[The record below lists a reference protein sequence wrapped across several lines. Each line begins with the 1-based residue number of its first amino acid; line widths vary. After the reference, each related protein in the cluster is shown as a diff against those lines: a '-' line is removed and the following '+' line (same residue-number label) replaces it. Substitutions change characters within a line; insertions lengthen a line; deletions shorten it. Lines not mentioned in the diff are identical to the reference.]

1 MGKVD
6 TRGVWTRVSVDP
18 SQFTG
23 LGAKGSP
30 SGSGV
35 RSSIRWGTGGDG
47 EQSGY
52 DFTGL
57 TGVEARLDGKNFNL
71 GIYAHYNHRVV
82 LTHSQF
88 SVYLKVTVDFLDE
101 GFDHTFTLR
110 FRHDE
115 TPNDPGDV
123 DDLVRL
129 PIVDEHDIVRVDGAE
144 YQVTISGFR
153 DHGGEG
159 EVQPSF
165 LNPEGSIKR
174 VWLVARFEPII
185 QPGS

>member
-6 TRGVWTRVSVDP
+6 TKGVWTRVSVDE
-18 SQFTG
+18 SQFQG
-23 LGAKGSP
+23 LREPGTAS
-30 SGSGV
+30 SSGV
-35 RSSIRWGTGGDG
+35 RVGIRWGTGGDG
-47 EQSGY
+47 EPSGY

-57 TGVEARLDGKNFNL
+57 TGVDARLDGKNFNL
-71 GIYAHYNHRVV
+71 GIFTHYNHRVV
-82 LTHSQF
+82 VQHSQF
-88 SVYLKVTVDFLDE
+88 WVYLRVTVDFLDE
-101 GFDHTFTLR
+101 GFDHTFILR

-115 TPNDPGDV
+115 TPNVPGDV
-123 DDLVRL
+123 DDRVKL

-165 LNPEGSIKR
+165 PNPEGSIKR
-174 VWLVARFEPII
+174 VWLVARFEPIVE
-185 QPGS
+185 PGS